1 MVAGKV
7 IPAVVTVII
16 REAVLVIFS
25 EFLPN
30 SVLGSWDIKLNIK
43 SSPVLRKHAQR
54 GGKGQTSGYLSVQE
68 EVASTPRCAQVAG
81 VA

>member
-54 GGKGQTSGYLSVQE
+54 GGK
-68 EVASTPRCAQVAG
+68 AKQVAT
-81 VA
+81 